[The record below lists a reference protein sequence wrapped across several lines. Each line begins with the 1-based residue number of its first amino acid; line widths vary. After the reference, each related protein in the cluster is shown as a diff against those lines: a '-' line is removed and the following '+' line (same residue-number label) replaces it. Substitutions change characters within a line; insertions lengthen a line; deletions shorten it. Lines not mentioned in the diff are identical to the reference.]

1 VIVRIATEGQY
12 ELSES
17 DAETLNELDNQAVTA
32 CDAGSEEQFSEA
44 FKRLIDFVRSKGQ
57 PVPEESLEP
66 SDVIVPPP
74 DVSFEEAKA
83 EFSGEGLIPG

>member
-12 ELSES
+12 ELSEG
-17 DAETLNELDNQAVTA
+17 DAETLGRLDNEAVGA
-32 CDAGSEEQFSEA
+32 CDAGNEEQFSEA
-44 FKRLIDFVRSKGQ
+44 FKRLIDFVRSTGQ

-74 DVSFEEAKA
+74 DVSFEEARA